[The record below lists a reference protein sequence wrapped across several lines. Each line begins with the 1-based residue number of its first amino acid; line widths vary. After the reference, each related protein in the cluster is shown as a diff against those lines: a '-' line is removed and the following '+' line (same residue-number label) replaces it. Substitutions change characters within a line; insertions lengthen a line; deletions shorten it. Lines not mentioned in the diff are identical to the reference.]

1 MFNVR
6 DKVYYYSEAQDRYYP
21 AVVLA
26 INVDEK
32 LYVIKYWGENNNWH
46 LVNDVA
52 SEDVTYRHH
61 TETIEEENKDMVN
74 NPKHYTQGKIEVI
87 EAIED
92 WDMNFCLGNAIK
104 YIARCN
110 HKGNKKQDL
119 EKAIWYIK
127 RELGE

>member
-1 MFNVR
+1 MYNVR
-6 DKVYYYSEAQDRYYP
+6 DKVYYYSETQDRYFP

-26 INVDEK
+26 INLDKK
-32 LYVIKYWGENNNWH
+32 LYVIKYWDENNNWH
-46 LVNDVA
+46 LVNDV
-52 SEDVTYRHH
+52 SEEDINYRHH
-61 TETIEEENKDMVN
+61 TETVEKDSDMVN
-74 NPKHYTQGKIEVI
+74 NPKHYTHGKIEVI